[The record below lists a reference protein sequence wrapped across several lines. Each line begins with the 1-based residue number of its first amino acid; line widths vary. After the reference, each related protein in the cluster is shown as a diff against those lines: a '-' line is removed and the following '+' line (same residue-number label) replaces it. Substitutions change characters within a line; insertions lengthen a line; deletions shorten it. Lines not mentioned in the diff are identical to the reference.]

1 MMNVRIQFSKGYEV
15 KYVSHLDL
23 MRTFNRLLMR
33 SGLPV
38 SYTQGFNPHI
48 ILTFAQPLSVGVT
61 SDGEYAEFQLD
72 EPCTTDEIKE
82 KLNKV
87 APQGIEILKVTDCR
101 EPKFKDLH
109 AAVYEV
115 ALQCNQS
122 KETLLHVLQQ
132 EEITVEKK
140 TKKGMKDVNIKPLI
154 FAYDIEE
161 GQEGLVLQL
170 TLASGSEQ
178 NLNPDLLLKAFEK
191 HIPGFQIAYKSVHR
205 QKLLTKEKQ
214 ELIG

>member
-1 MMNVRIQFSKGYEV
+1 MNVRIQFSKGYEV

-72 EPCTTDEIKE
+72 EPRTPEEITTS
-82 KLNKV
+82 LNAV
-87 APQGIEILKVTDCR
+87 APRGIEILKVTDCG

-109 AAVYEV
+109 MAVYEV
-115 ALQCNQS
+115 AVQCNQA
-122 KETLLHVLQQ
+122 KEALLSVLQQ
-132 EEITVEKK
+132 EEIAVEKK

-154 FAYDIEE
+154 FHYVIEE
-161 GQEGLVLQL
+161 RAEDLLLGLC
-170 TLASGSEQ
+170 LASGSEQ

-191 HIPGFQIAYKSVHR
+191 YIPGFEISYKSVHR
-205 QKLLTKEKQ
+205 KKLLTKENQ
-214 ELIG
+214 ELIN